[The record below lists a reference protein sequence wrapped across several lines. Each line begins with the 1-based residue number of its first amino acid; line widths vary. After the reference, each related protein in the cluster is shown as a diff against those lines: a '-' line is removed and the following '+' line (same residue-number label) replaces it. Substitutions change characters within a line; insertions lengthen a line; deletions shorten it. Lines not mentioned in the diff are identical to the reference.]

1 MAGPPLGGSGEI
13 YCGNSLLMASTAT
26 ALASRPSAPEQASL
40 WSDAWRRL
48 RRNRLALV
56 GVIYLALVVVVALVA
71 VVKTPYSTVE
81 VGVGIPYSGPSAQH
95 LLGVDALGRDTLSRL
110 MAGAQ
115 ISLIVGVGTQLV
127 VLAVGVPIGLAA
139 GYFRGWLDQIVTFGV
154 NLFYGIPNLLVALV
168 LVFLLGPNL
177 MNIIVA
183 IAATGWMDM
192 ARLVR
197 GQTLSLR
204 ERDFIEAARAS
215 GAKPHRILF
224 GHILPNALGPIIVQ
238 ATFGVPAAILFEAF
252 LSFLGMGVPPPTPTW
267 GGMAA
272 EGIVTMRIAPYMV
285 VAPAIALSLTL
296 MAFNFLGDG
305 LRDALDPRQR
315 R

>member
-1 MAGPPLGGSGEI
+1 MA
-13 YCGNSLLMASTAT
+13 ATAT
-26 ALASRPSAPEQASL
+26 AVATHPITPEQASL

-48 RRNRLALV
+48 RRNRIALL
-56 GVIYLALVVVVALVA
+56 GVIYLSFLVLVALVA

-81 VGVGIPYSGPSAQH
+81 VGVGMPYSGPSAQH

-115 ISLIVGVGTQLV
+115 ISLVVGVGTQLV
-127 VLAVGVPIGLAA
+127 VLVVGVPLGLAA
-139 GYFRGWLDQIVTFGV
+139 GYFRGWLDQVVTFSV
-154 NLFYGIPNLLVALV
+154 NLFYGIPNLLVALM

-177 MNIIVA
+177 INIIVA

-192 ARLVR
+192 TRLVR

-215 GAKPHRILF
+215 GAKPAKILF

-272 EGIVTMRIAPYMV
+272 EGIVTLRIAPFMV

>member
-1 MAGPPLGGSGEI
+1 MA
-13 YCGNSLLMASTAT
+13 ATAT
-26 ALASRPSAPEQASL
+26 AVATHPITPEQASL

-48 RRNRLALV
+48 RPNRIALL
-56 GVIYLALVVVVALVA
+56 GVIYLSFLVLVALVA

-81 VGVGIPYSGPSAQH
+81 VGVGMPYSGPSAQH

-115 ISLIVGVGTQLV
+115 ISLVVGVGTQLV
-127 VLAVGVPIGLAA
+127 VLVVGVPLGLAA
-139 GYFRGWLDQIVTFGV
+139 GYFRGWLDQVVTFSV
-154 NLFYGIPNLLVALV
+154 NLFYGIPNLLVALM

-177 MNIIVA
+177 INIIVA

-192 ARLVR
+192 TRLVR

-215 GAKPHRILF
+215 GAKPAKILF

-272 EGIVTMRIAPYMV
+272 EGIVTLRIAPFMV